1 MPEFVYQ
8 AKTASGDLTDGL
20 ITAKSHQDALALL
33 AQQSLFPLKVHN
45 PEDVGKGLP
54 LNLSLHRK
62 IKSDAIADILT
73 QLADL
78 LTNGVPLLE
87 SLGLLAEQA
96 PDRQL
101 GLMMAEVHDAVENGA
116 NLDEAMAAHPQ
127 AFSPLTI
134 NMVHAGLEGA
144 FLEESLER
152 VSSFL
157 RKQSQLRAKVMS
169 AITYPVLLS
178 IVGTAVAIVL
188 LVLVVP
194 MFESFFDRL
203 ERNGVG
209 LPLVTT
215 ILLTVS
221 NACTR
226 YSLFVFPAVAGL
238 ALLIRNFLATDYGV
252 RLLDRI
258 KLRIPVAG
266 SIFHDTAISRFC
278 RVLGTLLRNGVPIL
292 KSLEI
297 SSASTGNTLLQDA
310 IKDSAKHLS
319 TGNLLSQPLAASGL
333 IPTQIMAMIRV
344 AEESNTLDEVLVTI
358 SDRMDQKI
366 ETRLEIMVRLLE
378 PLMLLAIGAMV
389 MFIIAGV
396 LLPIIDLNSAI
407 D

>member
-1 MPEFVYQ
+1 MPEFVYR
-8 AKTASGDLTDGL
+8 AKTSSGQLTDGL
-20 ITAKSHQDALALL
+20 ITAKSHQDALTLL
-33 AQQSLFPLKVHN
+33 DQQSLFPLEVRD
-45 PEDVGKGLP
+45 PESTGKGLALKLP
-54 LNLSLHRK
+54 FQRK
-62 IKSDAIADILT
+62 IKPDRKADMLT

-78 LTNGVPLLE
+78 LTNGVPMLE
-87 SLGLLAEQA
+87 SLRLLSEQA
-96 PDRQL
+96 TDRQL
-101 GLMMAEVHDAVENGA
+101 GLTMADVHDAVENGA

-127 AFSPLTI
+127 VFSSLTI
-134 NMVHAGLEGA
+134 NMVRAGLEGA

-152 VSSFL
+152 VSLFL
-157 RKQSQLRAKVMS
+157 RKQSQLRAKVLS
-169 AITYPVLLS
+169 ALTYPALLS
-178 IVGTAVAIVL
+178 IVGVSVAIVL

-209 LPLVTT
+209 LPMVTI
-215 ILLTVS
+215 ILLGIS
-221 NACTR
+221 DIATR
-226 YSLFVFPAVAGL
+226 YSLLLLPAVAGL
-238 ALLIRNFLATDYGV
+238 VVLIRNFLTTNHGQ

-310 IKDSAKHLS
+310 IEDSAKNLS

-333 IPTQIMAMIRV
+333 IPNQVMAMIRV

-366 ETRLEIMVRLLE
+366 ETRLEMMVRLLE
-378 PLMLLAIGAMV
+378 PAMLLAIGGMV

-396 LLPIIDLNSAI
+396 LLPLIDLNSAI

>member
-1 MPEFVYQ
+1 MPDFTYR
-8 AKTASGDLTDGL
+8 AKTTNGQLTDGS
-20 ITAKSHQDALALL
+20 ITAKSHQEALSLL
-33 AQQSLFPLKVHN
+33 AQQSLFPLEVNN
-45 PEDVGKGLP
+45 PEDRNQGLVSGLALP
-54 LNLSLHRK
+54 RR
-62 IKSDAIADILT
+62 IKPDTLADILT

-87 SLGLLAEQA
+87 SLRLLSEQA
-96 PDRQL
+96 ADRQL
-101 GLMMAEVHDAVENGA
+101 RLTMAAIHDAVENGA
-116 NLDEAMAAHPQ
+116 NLDQAMASHPQ
-127 AFSPLTI
+127 VFTPLTI
-134 NMVHAGLEGA
+134 NMVRAGLEGA

-152 VSSFL
+152 VASFL
-157 RKQSQLRAKVMS
+157 RKQSQLRSKVVS

-178 IVGTAVAIVL
+178 IVGVTVGIVL
-188 LVLVVP
+188 LVFVVP
-194 MFESFFDRL
+194 MFESFLDRL

-221 NACTR
+221 NTCTR
-226 YSLFVFPAVAGL
+226 YSLFLLPAVAGL
-238 ALLIRNFLATDYGV
+238 VILVRNFLATDYGL

-258 KLRIPVAG
+258 KLRLPIAG

-297 SSASTGNTLLQDA
+297 SSESTGNTLLEDA
-310 IKDSAKHLS
+310 IKDSAQHLS

-366 ETRLEIMVRLLE
+366 ETRLEVMVRLLE

-396 LLPIIDLNSAI
+396 LLPIMDLNSAI

>member
-33 AQQSLFPLKVHN
+33 AQQSLFPLEVRD
-45 PEDVGKGLP
+45 PESTGKGLALKLP
-54 LNLSLHRK
+54 FQRK
-62 IKSDAIADILT
+62 IKPDRKADMLT

-78 LTNGVPLLE
+78 LTNGVPMLE
-87 SLGLLAEQA
+87 SLRLLSEQA
-96 PDRQL
+96 TDKQL
-101 GLMMAEVHDAVENGA
+101 GLTLADVHDAVENGA
-116 NLDEAMAAHPQ
+116 NLDQAMAAHPQ
-127 AFSPLTI
+127 VFSSLTI
-134 NMVHAGLEGA
+134 NMVRAGLEGA

-152 VSSFL
+152 VSLFL
-157 RKQSQLRAKVMS
+157 RKQSQLRAKVLS
-169 AITYPVLLS
+169 ALTYPALLS
-178 IVGTAVAIVL
+178 IVGVSVAIVL

-209 LPLVTT
+209 LPMVTI
-215 ILLTVS
+215 ILLGIS
-221 NACTR
+221 DIATR
-226 YSLFVFPAVAGL
+226 YSLLLLPAIAGL
-238 ALLIRNFLATDYGV
+238 VVLIRNFLTTNHGQ

-310 IKDSAKHLS
+310 IEDSAKNLS
-319 TGNLLSQPLAASGL
+319 TGNQLSQPLAASGL
-333 IPTQIMAMIRV
+333 IPNQVMAMIRV
-344 AEESNTLDEVLVTI
+344 AEESNTLDKVLVTI

-366 ETRLEIMVRLLE
+366 ETRLEMMVRLLE
-378 PLMLLAIGAMV
+378 PVMLLAIGGMV

>member
-33 AQQSLFPLKVHN
+33 AQQSLFPLEVRD
-45 PEDVGKGLP
+45 PESTGKGLALKLP
-54 LNLSLHRK
+54 FQRK
-62 IKSDAIADILT
+62 IKPDRKADMLT

-78 LTNGVPLLE
+78 LTNGVPMLE
-87 SLGLLAEQA
+87 SLRLLSEQA
-96 PDRQL
+96 TDKQL
-101 GLMMAEVHDAVENGA
+101 GLTLADVHDAVENGA
-116 NLDEAMAAHPQ
+116 NLDQAMAAHPQ
-127 AFSPLTI
+127 VFSSLTI
-134 NMVHAGLEGA
+134 NMVRAGLEGA

-152 VSSFL
+152 VSLFL
-157 RKQSQLRAKVMS
+157 RKQSQLRAKVLS
-169 AITYPVLLS
+169 ALTYPALLS
-178 IVGTAVAIVL
+178 IVGVSVAIVL

-209 LPLVTT
+209 LPMVTI
-215 ILLTVS
+215 ILLGIS
-221 NACTR
+221 DIATR
-226 YSLFVFPAVAGL
+226 YSLLLLPAIAGL
-238 ALLIRNFLATDYGV
+238 VVLIRNFLTTNNGQ

-310 IKDSAKHLS
+310 IEDAAKNLS

-333 IPTQIMAMIRV
+333 IPNQVMAMIRV

-366 ETRLEIMVRLLE
+366 ETRLEMMVRLLE
-378 PLMLLAIGAMV
+378 PVMLLAIGGMV